1 VTFVVEEID
10 RATPELVA
18 SLNSLLPQLSSSAD
32 DLSLGDVEAIVE
44 SAASTMF
51 VARTGDVVVGTLTL
65 VVFSIPS
72 GRRAWIE
79 DVVVDEGA
87 RGSGVGEA
95 LTKAA
100 LESARERGVRT
111 VDLTSRPSRD
121 AANAMYVK
129 LGFEVRETNVY
140 RRMIKDNELE

>member
-1 VTFVVEEID
+1 MTFVVEEID

-18 SLNSLLPQLSSSAD
+18 SLNSLLPQLSSSAA

-129 LGFEVRETNVY
+129 LGFEVRKTNVY

>member
-1 VTFVVEEID
+1 MTFVVEEID